1 MRSQIPLKFIYN
13 SMVKV
18 FMKLIFF
25 CKNRYLSLPERKCVL
40 RDKNKSVENFY
51 HIIVELNKLNGQQT
65 KINGLV
71 TIFEEILYFL
81 QKTSF
86 VPSRTFS

>member
-1 MRSQIPLKFIYN
+1 MRSQIPMKFIYN

-25 CKNRYLSLPERKCVL
+25 LIRYLSLPERKCVL
-40 RDKNKSVENFY
+40 RDKNKSVETFY

-65 KINGLV
+65 KINGLM